1 MKKGKIVQISGPV
14 VDVEF
19 EDSELPFIRDALEV
33 DNHGQ
38 RCVMEVAQ
46 HIGNHVVRC
55 ILLASGEGLQKDME
69 DILSLPESESV
80 PVREMI
86 CGVK

>member
-33 DNHGQ
+33 DNHGK

>member
-1 MKKGKIVQISGPV
+1 M
-14 VDVEF
+14 EF
-19 EDSELPFIRDALEV
+19 EDNELPFIRDALEV
-33 DNHGQ
+33 DNHGK

-69 DILSLPESESV
+69 VIATGSGIEV
-80 PVREMI
+80 PVGEKTLGGIRDRN
-86 CGVK
+86 

>member
-19 EDSELPFIRDALEV
+19 EDSELPFIREV
-33 DNHGQ
+33 DNHGK

>member
-14 VDVEF
+14 VDVEY

-33 DNHGQ
+33 DNHGK

-55 ILLASGEGLQKDME
+55 IFLASGEGLQKDME
-69 DILSLPESESV
+69 DIPSLPERRAF
-80 PVREMI
+80 P
-86 CGVK
+86 

>member
-33 DNHGQ
+33 DNHGK

-80 PVREMI
+80 PVREMTS
-86 CGVK
+86 GQK

>member
-19 EDSELPFIRDALEV
+19 KDSELPFIRDTLEV
-33 DNHGQ
+33 DNHGK

-55 ILLASGEGLQKDME
+55 ILF
-69 DILSLPESESV
+69 
-80 PVREMI
+80 
-86 CGVK
+86 